1 MRMQR
6 QHSTIRAFLV
16 LALVLASLWAGGL
29 AVSAGGNHAGQLAGG
44 GSLPGIEAAALPDR
58 VPAVRPS
65 AERSDPGGRLL
76 SLLLGLV
83 AASLTVVFG
92 VAAGRRR
99 SGLAPARFPVRSTPR
114 GPRAPPRLQP
124 A

>member
-1 MRMQR
+1 
-6 QHSTIRAFLV
+6 
-16 LALVLASLWAGGL
+16 
-29 AVSAGGNHAGQLAGG
+29 
-44 GSLPGIEAAALPDR
+44 
-58 VPAVRPS
+58 VRPS

-83 AASLTVVFG
+83 AVSLTVAFG
-92 VAAGRRR
+92 IAARWRR
-99 SGLAPARFPVRSTPR
+99 SGLVPAHFPVLSASK